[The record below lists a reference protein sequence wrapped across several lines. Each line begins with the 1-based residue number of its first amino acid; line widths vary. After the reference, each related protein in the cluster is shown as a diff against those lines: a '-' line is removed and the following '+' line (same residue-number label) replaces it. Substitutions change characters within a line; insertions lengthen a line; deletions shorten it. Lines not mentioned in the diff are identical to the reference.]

1 MVRKV
6 NFLMSSSLDKAY
18 EDTIWS
24 IQFQSNPLLE
34 KSVEKFAISIL
45 LNNYLTNL
53 LFSTIKSFSN
63 F

>member
-45 LNNYLTNL
+45 LNNY
-53 LFSTIKSFSN
+53 
-63 F
+63 